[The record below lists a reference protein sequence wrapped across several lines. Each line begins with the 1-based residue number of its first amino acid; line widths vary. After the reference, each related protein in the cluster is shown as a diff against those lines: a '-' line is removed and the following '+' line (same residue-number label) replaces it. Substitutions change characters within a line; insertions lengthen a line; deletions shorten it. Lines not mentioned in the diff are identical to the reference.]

1 MMLLP
6 KISVVADTCTA
17 MDQWVHDPAAESAL
31 SQLLPCLDAKTIGD
45 TLDITKT
52 MTSTAVDMTNA
63 YTVNISNFDHF
74 PHNNPFYHN
83 QSGPL
88 VPLLCNPLD
97 EHHNP
102 RPCAPNEILLANASQ
117 VRMIFIC
124 YVLLQRTY
132 IKKNYILSRVSLSYN
147 FKTDLF
153 NYK

>member
-1 MMLLP
+1 M
-6 KISVVADTCTA
+6 VADTCTA

-63 YTVNISNFDHF
+63 YTVNVSNHEF
-74 PHNNPFYHN
+74 PPNVPFYHN

-97 EHHNP
+97 EHRNP

-117 VRMIFIC
+117 VHNTYNQPF
-124 YVLLQRTY
+124 LL
-132 IKKNYILSRVSLSYN
+132 KHK
-147 FKTDLF
+147 
-153 NYK
+153 

>member
-1 MMLLP
+1 MMLLL

-63 YTVNISNFDHF
+63 YTVNVSNFDHF

-124 YVLLQRTY
+124 HTPAVPYY
-132 IKKNYILSRVSLSYN
+132 
-147 FKTDLF
+147 
-153 NYK
+153 